1 MGVNGSEPSNGRAVD
16 NKDNTDKIIDIANDT
31 DIYNILIEWMKL
43 TPALHVLSAKHKTFI
58 TASDKNCC
66 TTCVRVKIMIILGG
80 ANRSVVLVWKFRN
93 WDHVLCFQMVMGVF
107 VMFSPI
113 FFFFCDV
120 YNIQCWLLSC
130 YYQFIAEVH
139 FLLFLLYFGNLKF

>member
-16 NKDNTDKIIDIANDT
+16 IVDNMDNTDKIIDIANDT

-58 TASDKNCC
+58 TACDKNCC

-80 ANRSVVLVWKFRN
+80 ANRSVVPTCVEIQKL
-93 WDHVLCFQMVMGVF
+93 WDRVLCSQMVMGVF
-107 VMFSPI
+107 VMFSPNSPI
-113 FFFFCDV
+113 FFLWC
-120 YNIQCWLLSC
+120 L
-130 YYQFIAEVH
+130 
-139 FLLFLLYFGNLKF
+139 

>member
-31 DIYNILIEWMKL
+31 DIYNILIQWMKL

-80 ANRSVVLVWKFRN
+80 ANRSVVRCTCVEIPKLGSCVVFSN
-93 WDHVLCFQMVMGVF
+93 GDGSFCNVL
-107 VMFSPI
+107 SN
-113 FFFFCDV
+113 FFFFLWC
-120 YNIQCWLLSC
+120 L
-130 YYQFIAEVH
+130 
-139 FLLFLLYFGNLKF
+139 

>member
-16 NKDNTDKIIDIANDT
+16 NMDNTDKIIDIANDT

-66 TTCVRVKIMIILGG
+66 TTCVEVKIMIILFWEERIG
-80 ANRSVVLVWKFRN
+80 ALYLCGNSEIGIMCCVLKW
-93 WDHVLCFQMVMGVF
+93 WW
-107 VMFSPI
+107 
-113 FFFFCDV
+113 
-120 YNIQCWLLSC
+120 Y
-130 YYQFIAEVH
+130 
-139 FLLFLLYFGNLKF
+139 FL